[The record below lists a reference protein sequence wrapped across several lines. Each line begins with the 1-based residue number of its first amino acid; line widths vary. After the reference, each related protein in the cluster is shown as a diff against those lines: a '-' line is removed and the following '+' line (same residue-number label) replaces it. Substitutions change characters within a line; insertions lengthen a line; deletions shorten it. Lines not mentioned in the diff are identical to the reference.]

1 MTDAQPP
8 EDPPPMVLLERRRK
22 DPDEVTLLDYY
33 AASVLIAGLGV
44 SASDCFD
51 KAAALV
57 AESHRRKGFIP

>member
-1 MTDAQPP
+1 MSADPPP
-8 EDPPPMVLLERRRK
+8 EDPPPMVLAERRRK

-33 AASVLIAGLGV
+33 AASILIAGLGI

>member
-1 MTDAQPP
+1 
-8 EDPPPMVLLERRRK
+8 MVLAERRRK

-33 AASVLIAGLGV
+33 AASILIAGLGI